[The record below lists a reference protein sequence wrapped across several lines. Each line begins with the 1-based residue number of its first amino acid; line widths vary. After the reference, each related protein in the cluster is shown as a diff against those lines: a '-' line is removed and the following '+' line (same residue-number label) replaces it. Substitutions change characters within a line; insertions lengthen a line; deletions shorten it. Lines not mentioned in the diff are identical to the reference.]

1 LAVVE
6 VGFGAGVGVGVEVG
20 FGAGLDDGVG
30 VGVGSLPWH
39 AYSGRTTNHVIV
51 EPDEP
56 GAPVTSTYIT

>member
-1 LAVVE
+1 MAVVE
-6 VGFGAGVGVGVEVG
+6 VGFGVGVGVGVEVG
-20 FGAGLDDGVG
+20 FGVALELGVG

-39 AYSGRTTNHVIV
+39 AYSGRITNHVMV